1 MPSRR
6 DMSRS
11 DKTKR
16 PRMRLSSSDK
26 SALQSADALIGPDA
40 AREAQKS
47 KTVLLFGDEVKGF
60 NYGSLPSDVANEARI
75 IASELRKA
83 ADNYHYRVGQQLT
96 AIRPKFEHGQWEVW
110 VVLEVGFS
118 PQVCAQLH
126 EVRRLRTGVR
136 HRHRPAFPAK
146 RCLSA
151 RQRTRLGQAATDPTG
166 EGGRAHLYLGCSAG
180 RT

>member
-16 PRMRLSSSDK
+16 PRMRLSPSDK

-60 NYGSLPSDVANEARI
+60 NYESLPSDVANEARK

-83 ADNYHYRVGQQLT
+83 ADNYHYRAGQQLT

-110 VVLEVGFS
+110 VGLEVGFS
-118 PQVCAQLH
+118 PQVSRNYMRYYGFAQ
-126 EVRRLRTGVR
+126 EFDIDIARLFRQALSIGS
-136 HRHRPAFPAK
+136 PAHP
-146 RCLSA
+146 
-151 RQRTRLGQAATDPTG
+151 TRSSC
-166 EGGRAHLYLGCSAG
+166 Y
-180 RT
+180 